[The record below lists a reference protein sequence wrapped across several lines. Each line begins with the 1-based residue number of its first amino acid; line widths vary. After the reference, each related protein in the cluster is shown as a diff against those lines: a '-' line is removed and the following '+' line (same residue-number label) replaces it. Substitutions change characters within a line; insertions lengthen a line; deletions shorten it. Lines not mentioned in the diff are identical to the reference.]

1 MKWMLPLFCSALFA
15 CSTTGAVMVAPYQNA
30 LIKAEPTTV
39 DRQLMEEQ
47 NATTLPDALKNVPSV
62 TR

>member
-1 MKWMLPLFCSALFA
+1 
-15 CSTTGAVMVAPYQNA
+15 MVAPYQNA

-47 NATTLPDALKNVPSV
+47 NATTLPDTLKNVPSV

>member
-1 MKWMLPLFCSALFA
+1 MRWMLLLFCSGLLA
-15 CSTTGAVMVAPYQNA
+15 CSTTGAVMLAPYQSA

-47 NATTLPDALKNVPSV
+47 NATTLSDALKNVPSV